1 MGVAAQIT
9 ENLFGATEG
18 PFSVHHPLDSAKRR
32 QILQESIS
40 VTESFQ
46 RGKELELALVKGVS
60 SSIRR
65 SAPIACQRA
74 SEPRWR

>member
-1 MGVAAQIT
+1 
-9 ENLFGATEG
+9 
-18 PFSVHHPLDSAKRR
+18 
-32 QILQESIS
+32 
-40 VTESFQ
+40 
-46 RGKELELALVKGVS
+46 LALVKGVS